1 MPTGIS
7 ISSGGSITTNN
18 TVYVATNGVDAT
30 GARNNLAKPFLTLE
44 AARDAALSG
53 DTIFVYPG
61 AYTVTSTA
69 TNGLAKDGVNWYFYP
84 GAIVNKS
91 TAGPLF
97 MLPNTFTIG
106 CNIYGNASFN
116 LSGSAT
122 YGIFAHDTANIMD
135 IEFDSFASSTTWPII
150 WIYARGKD
158 VNIIGKKQILSTG
171 SDCIW
176 HEDAN
181 GRSIINIP
189 TIRSTAR
196 YAIWGRSY
204 MVIATSATVSSTA
217 NYAIYTGGGTFNV
230 ASCSGTPQAFR
241 VGYRYYGQVQINGR
255 VDSIS
260 YEGFGNGVSL
270 NGFIDQVIM
279 NDTYRGQ
286 LIGGN
291 IGNLTLTDG
300 YVDTTVDNSA
310 NPSTLTVSGGLA
322 NLKTNNGRQLKL
334 LQSGGIVNLS
344 GTLNTTTAGN
354 YFESYVTGGRL
365 NLTGLYA
372 KFFQG
377 KQFIRVAGGVLNL
390 GNATLVQQATG
401 PLTDT
406 TWGNTV
412 IIRYESG
419 TLISNGAT
427 LINNDPN
434 GLVIALPTAA
444 RNIKVLSGGLNTN
457 TITGLLSAKK
467 QKSKQT
473 VLSVLT
479 TSIQLNDG
487 VGGWE
492 VFTVSDTVTY
502 NTTAKIAQQMAV
514 LINASGTLDVTAT
527 QDTPGTDAYFYVESD
542 VAGTPFTQQVAT
554 NLTTAVIRENSYALT
569 NTTGG
574 VIIEDA
580 DVE

>member
-1 MPTGIS
+1 
-7 ISSGGSITTNN
+7 
-18 TVYVATNGVDAT
+18 
-30 GARNNLAKPFLTLE
+30 
-44 AARDAALSG
+44 
-53 DTIFVYPG
+53 
-61 AYTVTSTA
+61 
-69 TNGLAKDGVNWYFYP
+69 
-84 GAIVNKS
+84 
-91 TAGPLF
+91 
-97 MLPNTFTIG
+97 
-106 CNIYGNASFN
+106 
-116 LSGSAT
+116 
-122 YGIFAHDTANIMD
+122 
-135 IEFDSFASSTTWPII
+135 
-150 WIYARGKD
+150 
-158 VNIIGKKQILSTG
+158 
-171 SDCIW
+171 
-176 HEDAN
+176 
-181 GRSIINIP
+181 
-189 TIRSTAR
+189 
-196 YAIWGRSY
+196 
-204 MVIATSATVSSTA
+204 
-217 NYAIYTGGGTFNV
+217 
-230 ASCSGTPQAFR
+230 
-241 VGYRYYGQVQINGR
+241 VQINGR

-260 YEGFGNGVSL
+260 YAGLGTRVSL
-270 NGFIDQVIM
+270 NGFINQVIM

-300 YVDTTVDNSA
+300 YVDTTVDDSA
-310 NPSTLTVSGGLA
+310 NPATLTVSGGLA

-334 LQSGGIVNLS
+334 HQSGGIVNLS
-344 GTLNTTTAGN
+344 GTLNTTTAGG

-427 LINNDPN
+427 LINNDSN

-467 QKSKQT
+467 QKHKQT
-473 VLSVLT
+473 VQAIST

-502 NTTAKIAQQMAV
+502 NTQAKIAQQMAV
-514 LINASGTLDVTAT
+514 LINASGTLDITAS
-527 QDTPGTDAYFYVESD
+527 QDTPGTDTYFYVESD
-542 VAGTPFTQQVAT
+542 VAGTPFTTQTVV
-554 NLTTAVIRENSYALT
+554 NITTAVIRENSYALT